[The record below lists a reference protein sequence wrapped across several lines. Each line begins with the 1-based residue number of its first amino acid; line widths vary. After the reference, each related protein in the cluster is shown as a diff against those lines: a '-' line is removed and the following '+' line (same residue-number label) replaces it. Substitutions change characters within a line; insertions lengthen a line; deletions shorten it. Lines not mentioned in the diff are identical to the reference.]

1 MSVEEVPIEGPNKKI
16 AILIAV
22 LAAFL
27 AIAEMGAK
35 SAQTEVL
42 TEQIE
47 ASDQWAFFQA
57 KTIRQTVVRVM
68 ADEVDALYKDGAA
81 MPPALKAQV
90 ATWRKTIDRFE
101 SDPET
106 HEGRAELRATARK
119 HAASRDQAQAAY
131 HHFEYGSASFQLAI
145 VLASAAAVT
154 SVIALAWLSMGLG
167 VIGMALTALGFLAP
181 TLVHL

>member
-1 MSVEEVPIEGPNKKI
+1 MAVGEAPIEGHNKKI
-16 AILIAV
+16 AVLIAV

-42 TEQIE
+42 IEQVE

-57 KTIRQTVVRVM
+57 KTIRQTVVRVT
-68 ADEVDALYKDGAA
+68 ADEVDALYKDAGN
-81 MPPALKAQV
+81 MPPALAAQV
-90 ATWRKTIDRFE
+90 KTWRQTVDRFE

-106 HEGRAELRATARK
+106 REGREELRVTARK
-119 HAASRDQAQAAY
+119 HAAARDKAQAAY
-131 HHFEYGSASFQLAI
+131 HHFEYGSAAFQLAI

-154 SVIALAWLSMGLG
+154 SVLALAYVSLALG
-167 VIGMALTALGFLAP
+167 AVGTSLTALGFLAP
-181 TLVHL
+181 SLIHL